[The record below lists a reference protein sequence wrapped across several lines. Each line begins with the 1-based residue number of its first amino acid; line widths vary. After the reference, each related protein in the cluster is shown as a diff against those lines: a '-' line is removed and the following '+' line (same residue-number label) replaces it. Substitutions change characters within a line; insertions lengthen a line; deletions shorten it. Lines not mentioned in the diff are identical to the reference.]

1 MSFAD
6 DLTGMLDG
14 PFGVSCTAGSTT
26 ANGILNE
33 PTSYAVGDQVI
44 YTDYI
49 LHCRTA
55 DFGTN
60 LETGDTITVGGTAY
74 EVRDLQKTAD
84 GLETQISLSKT

>member
-6 DLTGMLDG
+6 DLTSMFDG

-55 DFGTN
+55 DFGSLN
-60 LETGDTITVGGTAY
+60 TGDTITGGGTAY
-74 EVRDLQKTAD
+74 EVRELQKTAD

>member
-1 MSFAD
+1 
-6 DLTGMLDG
+6 MLDG
-14 PFGVSCTAGSTT
+14 PFGVSCTGGSPSVT

-74 EVRDLQKTAD
+74 EVRELQKTAD

>member
-1 MSFAD
+1 
-6 DLTGMLDG
+6 MLSS
-14 PFGVSCTAGSTT
+14 PFGIPCTGGGVT

-55 DFGTN
+55 DFGSLN
-60 LETGDTITVGGTAY
+60 TGDTITVGGTAY
-74 EVRDLQKTAD
+74 EVRELQKTAD